1 MKQKKRGRRERGAVT
16 VFLTLIL
23 VPCIIFV
30 CAFGDVSRVELS
42 RSQAEAVGDLALYS
56 LLAHYDEE
64 LKEWYGLVASCQSI
78 DQFYQVTQDYF
89 VGMFDA
95 NGIDAAAGKNLVSYL
110 SKARNGD
117 FSNFLQL
124 EGLESVVVTEVP
136 EGSMGSN
143 PALIEDGIV
152 EFMKYRGP
160 VVLVENVIDRFQSM
174 KDSGSLSGALDVD
187 VNEPI
192 VEAKQKYAEAEG
204 EMMNDVLHT
213 YLAIRNY
220 VEYRDAKDV
229 PDLAKYQNEYPEN
242 LKRIFA
248 DYARMTATITRYYA
262 ATDGIRNMTDGD
274 KYDNFPSYDLPST
287 QNLNNEADAIL
298 YVRNFYTYTM
308 SDIGATEH
316 IDPETKKK
324 TYHMTPDSLAAL
336 LEPLEQHKRDLEEA
350 ADRVVTSCRGI
361 DVPVANGNVNDAV
374 YCMRIQTAV
383 KTSDLNTMHQN
394 GKDLMQL
401 YAKLILANWC
411 DFGSDA
417 ANISCGQ
424 RIDSAMKTIE
434 KLHEDYLSYTK
445 DPSTGFEKL
454 ISNYKKVADVSI
466 NMVKK
471 LQYPVKS
478 EFLNGQ
484 EVPVGTFLEK
494 VRNYLGPIL
503 THLDKQ
509 IANIDLVLNGGQV
522 TYHGHTYPVLSLSA
536 LKEEIVRYSTAR
548 DNWGTAAKNGGTQY
562 AQEEAAEYEGTA
574 ANNDLP
580 AALYEDGGASV
591 EVLRTRLTN
600 IRNDMTT
607 LKAALESCT
616 YGGTRLDQVSRE
628 IAIPAVKGVAPN
640 TVDPAQGNYISLYL
654 DQNDAAA
661 KNYHQQLMRECTYTP
676 PSAVGGEG
684 GNQPDLYTDPPE
696 LFEYMVHA
704 FPSSE
709 VDDALEEKEKQE
721 KKNQEYKDKANAEA
735 ENSKGLD
742 SGFLN
747 DLGKEDPIE
756 VSGDSSYSALK
767 AVTALVGVIDK
778 LLGKNLDEFRDQLYV
793 CEYAM
798 EMFSYSSYNNE
809 GQYRL
814 SEDPLHYKD
823 YDKTKAQFKDED
835 LVTRWKE
842 EDVKKFTG
850 NKSLTNRMINS
861 TNNRSNLAEVEYI
874 LFGESTNKENLE
886 KAYGNIFAIRETMNL
901 VAGFANFYS
910 RSNPTTDC
918 ISAAADIIAGATMGV
933 IPVPVTKVVLIG
945 VLSTLE
951 TAHDMNCLK
960 AGLPVPLYKSEDDW
974 VVKVP
979 DGSIDFSTVFDG
991 ERKESEDANGLFYS
1005 DYLLLFLAIGCND
1018 ARLYSDMLLRIGD
1031 LIEGNM
1037 AQGEGGIADFD
1048 LEKSKC
1054 YFQLTGD
1061 VAVKPLLLDIPL
1073 VLNYT
1078 GGSREQTNNYQNS
1091 LQGTLEAKGWCSYKL
1106 DIVRGY
1112 S

>member
-1 MKQKKRGRRERGAVT
+1 MKQKKRGRREHGAVT

-30 CAFGDVSRVELS
+30 CAFGDVSRVQLS

-78 DQFYQVTQDYF
+78 DEFYDVTENYF
-89 VGMFDA
+89 VGMLNA
-95 NGIDAAAGKNLVSYL
+95 NGIDGSASKALVSYL
-110 SKARNGD
+110 SAARNGD

-124 EGLESVVVTEVP
+124 EGLDKVKVEAVP
-136 EGSMGSN
+136 NSSMGSN

-160 VVLVENVIDRFQSM
+160 VVIVENIIDRLKVM
-174 KDSGSLSGALDVD
+174 KDSGSLSGALDAD
-187 VNEPI
+187 ENEPI
-192 VEAKQKYAEAEG
+192 VEAKQQYAEAEG
-204 EMMNDVLHT
+204 EMMNDLLHT

-220 VEYRDAKDV
+220 VDYRSAHGV
-229 PDLAKYQNEYPEN
+229 PDLEKYQNEYPEK
-242 LKRIFA
+242 LGQIFR
-248 DYARMTATITRYYA
+248 DYARMTETITKYYA

-274 KYDNFPSYDLPST
+274 RYDNFPLYDLPST

-298 YVRNFYTYTM
+298 YVRNHYTYTM
-308 SDIGATEH
+308 HSIGATEH
-316 IDPETKKK
+316 IDPK
-324 TYHMTPDSLAAL
+324 TSKRTYYMTPDNLDKL
-336 LEPLEQHKRDLEEA
+336 LEKLEEHKRNVEEA
-350 ADRVVTSCRGI
+350 ASRVVASCQGI
-361 DVPVANGNVNDAV
+361 DLPVPNGNVNDAV

-383 KTSDLNTMHQN
+383 KTSDLNTIHQS

-454 ISNYKKVADVSI
+454 ISNYKKVADVSV

-484 EVPVGTFLEK
+484 EVPVGTFLEQ

-522 TYHGHTYPVLSLSA
+522 TYHGHTYPAVSLST
-536 LKEEIVRYSTAR
+536 LKQKIIHYSTSR
-548 DNWGTAAKNGGTQY
+548 DNWGAAAKEGGTAY
-562 AQEEAAEYEGTA
+562 AQKEQEEYEGTTTA
-574 ANNDLP
+574 VDLP
-580 AALYEDGGASV
+580 AALYEDGAESV
-591 EVLRTRLTN
+591 EVLRERLTN
-600 IRNDMTT
+600 IQNDMKS
-607 LKAALESCT
+607 LKSALESCT
-616 YGGTRLDQVSRE
+616 YGGTRLDQVNRG
-628 IAIPAVKGVAPN
+628 IAIEAVKRVAPD
-640 TVDPAQGNYISLYL
+640 TVDPAQGNHISLYL
-654 DQNDAAA
+654 DQNAATA
-661 KNYHQQLMRECTYTP
+661 KNYHQQLMHECTYTP
-676 PSAVGGEG
+676 PNTVRGEN
-684 GNQPDLYTDPPE
+684 GNEPDLHTEIPVLYE
-696 LFEYMVHA
+696 FMVEA
-704 FPSSE
+704 FPLSKM
-709 VDDALEEKEKQE
+709 DDALKSKEEQE
-721 KKNQEYKDKANAEA
+721 KKNQEYEDTANTEA
-735 ENSKGLD
+735 KNSKGVD
-742 SGFLN
+742 NGFLN
-747 DLGKEDPIE
+747 DLGKLDPIE
-756 VSGDSSYSALK
+756 VSGNSRYNAGK
-767 AVTALVGVIDK
+767 TVTALIGVIDK
-778 LLGKNLDEFRDQLYV
+778 LLSGNIDEFRDQLYV

-814 SEDPLHYKD
+814 SNKPLHYND
-823 YDKTKAQFKDED
+823 YDKSSAQFKDQD
-835 LVTRWKE
+835 LVNKWKE
-842 EDVKKFTG
+842 EDAAVFAG
-850 NKSLTNRMINS
+850 NKSLTNRMVNS
-861 TNNRSNLAEVEYI
+861 INNRSNLAEVEYI
-874 LFGESTNKENLE
+874 LFGQKTNKENLE

-910 RSNPTTDC
+910 GTNPTALA
-918 ISAAADIIAGATMGV
+918 INSMAVAIASATMGV
-933 IPVPVTKVVLIG
+933 IPVPVTKVVFIG

-951 TAHDMNCLK
+951 TAHDMNRLK
-960 AGLPVPLYKSEDDW
+960 AGLPVSLYKTEDNW
-974 VVKVP
+974 VVKLP
-979 DGSIDFSTVFDG
+979 
-991 ERKESEDANGLFYS
+991 EDAKDLSSVFSGEYEEHDDPYGLFYS
-1005 DYLLLFLAIGCND
+1005 DYMLLFLVIGSND
-1018 ARLYSDMLLRIGD
+1018 PSLYSDMLLRIGD

-1037 AQGEGGIADFD
+1037 VQGGEAGFD

-1073 VLNYT
+1073 VLNYS
-1078 GGSREQTNNYQNS
+1078 GDEVNDV
-1091 LQGTLEAKGWCSYKL
+1091 LKAKGWCSYSL